1 MGFMNPVLYANTNLM
16 DDVSEGSNYGCG
28 VEAFGAERGWD
39 PVTGLGTPDY
49 NKLLDLYMRLP

>member
-1 MGFMNPVLYANTNLM
+1 MNFT
-16 DDVSEGSNYGCG
+16 EGSNYGCG
-28 VEAFGAERGWD
+28 GEAFSTGQGWD